1 MRTYGQF
8 DIMDP
13 RNLEYS
19 FKGNPLKKLEDS
31 VKKTV
36 RNPKRLV
43 TKPIKEVKDA
53 ASKLDDEV
61 LQPVAKTIGSKLL
74 PDVVESKLSSAAK
87 ATRTAIDDIEQAGE
101 DITDSLTGKMT
112 DEEAAAAAAASIADL
127 EDQAGAMSTTEEEKA
142 EDEEKKK
149 KRARTKK
156 KSLKTKQTTV
166 SGAGLKV

>member
-1 MRTYGQF
+1 MRTHEQF

-36 RNPKRLV
+36 RNPTRLI
-43 TKPIKEVKDA
+43 TKPIE
-53 ASKLDDEV
+53 E
-61 LQPVAKTIGSKLL
+61 IG
-74 PDVVESKLSSAAK
+74 
-87 ATRTAIDDIEQAGE
+87 QAGE
-101 DITDSLTGKMT
+101 DITDRLTGKMT
-112 DEEAAAAAAASIADL
+112 DMEAAAVASAEAV
-127 EDQAGAMSTTEEEKA
+127 EDQNGAMSTTEEEKA
-142 EDEEKKK
+142 EDQEKTK

-156 KSLKTKQTTV
+156 KTLKTKQTSV